1 MLFEFFI
8 QDVNVYIRFDIDN
21 AKSSNR
27 THYYFIIELQPTCD
41 FIGIV
46 GYSLVGEE
54 MNIRGVTGASVEIE
68 YYLLEKYWH
77 KGYMSEALKKLLTF
91 AFEENSVRKAFAVC
105 QIENVKSENVMVK
118 CGMYKSAEQPEQK
131 VYNGVLK
138 ERLKYELISDNYFR
152 V

>member
-1 MLFEFFI
+1 
-8 QDVNVYIRFDIDN
+8 
-21 AKSSNR
+21 
-27 THYYFIIELQPTCD
+27 
-41 FIGIV
+41 
-46 GYSLVGEE
+46 